1 MKHKLWRHIIIHL
14 FITSTSLP
22 KDPKLASVLGS
33 RRSLKGDLG
42 SVLVLRPV
50 QDKCSKGVVFST
62 GPGDPELVLMGLAA
76 RAAENE
82 SWW

>member
-62 GPGDPELVLMGLAA
+62 GPGDPELVLMGTGSKGG
-76 RAAENE
+76 RK
-82 SWW
+82 